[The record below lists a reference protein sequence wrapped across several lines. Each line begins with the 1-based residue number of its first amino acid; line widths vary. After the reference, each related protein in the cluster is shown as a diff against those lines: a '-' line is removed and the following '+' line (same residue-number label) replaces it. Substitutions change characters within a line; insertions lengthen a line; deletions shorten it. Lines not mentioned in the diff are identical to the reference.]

1 MFCCGVPLY
10 GAMFTLTIYNSFLL
24 HFPPVPLQN
33 LLVNKKLSKSSASL
47 YPYSNFILFF
57 SFTHPLSLRAPILL
71 LLRCYAATQPH
82 SLFLSLSTFCHAIFM
97 VRLTMTRIKSS
108 FRFFDYAFFFFSS
121 FSVIWLLATQRW
133 LLT

>member
-57 SFTHPLSLRAPILL
+57 LL
-71 LLRCYAATQPH
+71 LTLSRYAHLSFSCYAATQPH

-108 FRFFDYAFFFFSS
+108 FRFFDYAFFFSS
-121 FSVIWLLATQRW
+121 FSVIRLLATQRW